1 MNKPDPPAITHLKN
15 QARFLKKDNPALTHS
30 QALEAA
36 SKAAGF
42 NTYAHA
48 RSVLSKHEPA

>member
-1 MNKPDPPAITHLKN
+1 MNRPELPAITHLKN
-15 QARFLKKDNPALTHS
+15 QARFIKKDRPELTHS

-36 SKAAGF
+36 AKAAGF

-48 RSVLSKHEPA
+48 RSVLKERT